1 MDKRRHQV
9 SALNSGGGDLN
20 SKERIAYLRGLLDFM
35 PREEKEAKIY
45 SAIVE
50 ALDAIALDLGEHTK
64 LLELQ
69 REDYDSLADE
79 VDELHEALYELEESV
94 GIDSD
99 GDYDSDEENLEELTE
114 SYLSVTCPSCA
125 YSFYYKDEE
134 DDEKLVCPSCG
145 EEFNR

>member
-1 MDKRRHQV
+1 MR
-9 SALNSGGGDLN
+9 NMN

-50 ALDAIALDLGEHTK
+50 ALESLALELEENSR

-79 VDELHEALYELEESV
+79 MDELHEAVYTLEESIGLGEDV
-94 GIDSD
+94 DFD
-99 GDYDSDEENLEELTE
+99 GDDVDELGGLTE
-114 SYLSVTCPSCA
+114 SYISMTCPSCA
-125 YSFYYKDEE
+125 YSFYYKYEE
-134 DDEKLVCPSCG
+134 GKESDRLVCPSCG
-145 EEFNR
+145 EEFNRSL